1 MHELKHKL
9 VSKMNPKSMLYR
21 AFANVV
27 TGTPLIVILNDA
39 RKLIPMVLDSLKL
52 LSKDVLDKDIM
63 YSLLLVLSGI
73 LTDKNGKTVYVNIII
88 FNFKGVY
95 HISNPFFVSVKVI
108 FSYKLER
115 AGQEAVIEN
124 AHIIINCLI
133 GFATYPHTML
143 VRETTIQCLVAMSQ
157 LPHARIYPMRI
168 QVLQAVS
175 KALDDPKRA
184 VRQEAVRCR
193 QAWSEI

>member
-1 MHELKHKL
+1 
-9 VSKMNPKSMLYR
+9 MLYR

-39 RKLIPMVLDSLKL
+39 RKLILMVLDSLKL

-73 LTDKNGKTVYVNIII
+73 LTDKN
-88 FNFKGVY
+88 
-95 HISNPFFVSVKVI
+95 
-108 FSYKLER
+108 
-115 AGQEAVIEN
+115 GQEAVIEN